1 MRSANS
7 DYFHLVFI
15 LHSQPSHN
23 FFKKTYLWL
32 ILALITFASCKNCC
46 DTAGGVMNYKRN
58 QGRCYLL
65 LLLWAQVLFYR
76 PFQLLTHVFFFSV
89 RCPNSTS
96 GGCCEPLRAV
106 EVVMKLCNLLVIWI
120 KNSATVPFAELPVN
134 ASSTFFISTLLY
146 PRGRCWSEFW
156 WCFFDTFLGFFPGT
170 KAISDLSISLVPQRL
185 RLLLCWMCWLQW
197 NLRDRGWISPVVN
210 LFQV

>member
-1 MRSANS
+1 M
-7 DYFHLVFI
+7 I
-15 LHSQPSHN
+15 N
-23 FFKKTYLWL
+23 FSLNNF
-32 ILALITFASCKNCC
+32 CKLQ
-46 DTAGGVMNYKRN
+46 K
-58 QGRCYLL
+58 
-65 LLLWAQVLFYR
+65 LLWHCRRCDELQKKPGEVLSLAFTVSTGFVLQAF
-76 PFQLLTHVFFFSV
+76 PASDTCFFFSI

-106 EVVMKLCNLLVIWI
+106 EVVVKLCNLLVIWI

-134 ASSTFFISTLLY
+134 ASSTFFISALLY